1 MAVSQSVGRGPAFP
15 GSIEVPADFN
25 LATHWRHCS
34 RPGRQRCDG
43 THHRLGCPF
52 GVPRDR
58 RIGAVAREAAPP
70 GEGVAPSAD
79 PVGVVVRN
87 ARGVEDY
94 RQLARLR
101 AEAYY
106 EETRSR
112 FVQSF
117 KTKFARQEAES
128 LTSRTTTKP
137 TGYPG
142 TVCLVATDGD
152 ASVVGGL
159 DVRLPRTLSGD
170 HPEGVP
176 TEDGSG
182 CFVVNVVVDENRRG
196 QGIGGELMR
205 AAVSMATDWG
215 ATNAYTHVDATNTA
229 ALNLYS
235 KYGFK
240 EVSCVDA
247 LDSTATLGKTLLLKR
262 PMQQVA

>member
-1 MAVSQSVGRGPAFP
+1 MPKVAMPLVLAKKNCCPLICMPTFNILSL
-15 GSIEVPADFN
+15 GSENF
-25 LATHWRHCS
+25 
-34 RPGRQRCDG
+34 
-43 THHRLGCPF
+43 
-52 GVPRDR
+52 
-58 RIGAVAREAAPP
+58 
-70 GEGVAPSAD
+70 
-79 PVGVVVRN
+79 
-87 ARGVEDY
+87 
-94 RQLARLR
+94 LR
-101 AEAYY
+101 W
-106 EETRSR
+106 
-112 FVQSF
+112 
-117 KTKFARQEAES
+117 
-128 LTSRTTTKP
+128 
-137 TGYPG
+137 
-142 TVCLVATDGD
+142 CLKVATDGD